1 MMPAASIET
10 DWRAVNYDFC
20 KTIAPQEFRAASET
34 RFTATEND
42 GIVEQ
47 RRKHH
52 GQRARRQQQS
62 KGIDRRDGR
71 PQGSALRVARQRRE
85 TRLAERPARSRQP
98 GALFLSPGY
107 DARMHH

>member
-34 RFTATEND
+34 RFTAAEND

-52 GQRARRQQQS
+52 G
-62 KGIDRRDGR
+62 
-71 PQGSALRVARQRRE
+71 
-85 TRLAERPARSRQP
+85 
-98 GALFLSPGY
+98 
-107 DARMHH
+107 